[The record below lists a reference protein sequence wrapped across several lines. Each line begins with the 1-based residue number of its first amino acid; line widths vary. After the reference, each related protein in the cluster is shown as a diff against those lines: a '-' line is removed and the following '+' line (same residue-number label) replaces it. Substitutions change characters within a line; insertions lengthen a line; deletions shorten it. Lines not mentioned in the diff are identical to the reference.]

1 MHGLLPVRILRIK
14 SMVEETACPG
24 SKVLRHA
31 RQGAAVATREQQ
43 VRLDKGARPA
53 AAAAALVAREDGRR
67 TPARPPGARW

>member
-31 RQGAAVATREQQ
+31 G
-43 VRLDKGARPA
+43 KGRPWPR
-53 AAAAALVAREDGRR
+53 VSSR
-67 TPARPPGARW
+67 